1 MYSGPPQCQGC
12 GGRLMSDGEVCLCG
26 GKSQY
31 YERAEDAPARR
42 MAAAELR
49 WQRLMG
55 ELRDHYAGP

>member
-1 MYSGPPQCQGC
+1 
-12 GGRLMSDGEVCLCG
+12 MSDGEVCLCG